1 MRNSTLL
8 TLHSTIYVVFA
19 AALFFVPATLWPLYG
34 VELNDQYAKFLSQH
48 NSIFLGGIAVL
59 GFLFR
64 DVDENSLV
72 ARKLFTGLMWTNVLG
87 FVITL
92 YACITGVFVGF
103 GWSDPAFFAF
113 LSVVCFLQ
121 ARKNQRVAD

>member
-1 MRNSTLL
+1 MRNSALL
-8 TLHSTIYVVFA
+8 TLHSSIYAVFA

-34 VELNDQYAKFLSQH
+34 VELNDKYATFLSQH
-48 NSIFLGGIAVL
+48 NRIFLGGIAIR

-64 DVDENSLV
+64 DIDENSLV
-72 ARKLFTGLMWTNVLG
+72 ARKLFLGLAWTNVLG
-87 FVITL
+87 FAITL
-92 YACITGVFVGF
+92 FACLIGVFVGF

-121 ARKNQRVAD
+121 ARKNQRVAE